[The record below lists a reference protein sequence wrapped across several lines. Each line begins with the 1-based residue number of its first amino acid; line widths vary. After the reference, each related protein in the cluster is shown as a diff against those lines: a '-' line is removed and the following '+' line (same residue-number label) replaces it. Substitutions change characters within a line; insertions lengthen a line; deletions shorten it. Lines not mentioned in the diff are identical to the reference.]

1 MTLTGLV
8 AIIGA
13 ATGIA
18 GTVFGIVN
26 TMHIVSVDKI
36 RLRVIPEYSF
46 ALLIDEVIKGFT
58 VEVQN
63 LSYMPITVKNVEI
76 LLSDGSKL
84 AIGVDLMK
92 VRALPVRIPA
102 RESVS
107 FPIVGFHVSN
117 ADLDTFIAKNAKL
130 LSQAEYIAVKTGGG
144 LVFKG
149 TSEAFKDIVRK
160 ARAVAKNRT

>member
-1 MTLTGLV
+1 MAVTGALTGVIGTAFGV
-8 AIIGA
+8 A
-13 ATGIA
+13 
-18 GTVFGIVN
+18 N

-46 ALLIDEVIKGFT
+46 ALLIDKPIKGFT

-63 LSYMPITVKNVEI
+63 LSYMPITVKDVEI
-76 LLSDGSKL
+76 ILSDGSKL

-92 VRALPVRIPA
+92 VGMLPVRIPA

-107 FPIVGFHVSN
+107 FPIVGFSKS
-117 ADLDTFIAKNAKL
+117 ATSTASMDIFITKNAEA
-130 LSQAEYIAVKTGGG
+130 LSRAKYVAVRTGGG

-149 TSEAFKDIVRK
+149 TSGAFKDVVRK
-160 ARAVAKNRT
+160 ARTVAKNRT

>member
-1 MTLTGLV
+1 MTLTAWMAV
-8 AIIGA
+8 IGA

-18 GTVFGIVN
+18 GTAFGVVN
-26 TMHIVSVDKI
+26 TVHIVSVDKI

-46 ALLIDEVIKGFT
+46 ALLIDKVIKGFT

-63 LSYMPITVKNVEI
+63 LSYMPITVKDVEI

-92 VRALPVRIPA
+92 ARMLPVRIPA

-107 FPIVGFHVSN
+107 FPIVGFYMPN

-130 LSQAEYIAVKTGGG
+130 LSRAKYVTVRTGGG
-144 LVFKG
+144 LTFKG
-149 TSEAFKDIVRK
+149 TSKAFKGIVRK
-160 ARAVAKNRT
+160 ARAVAENRT

>member
-1 MTLTGLV
+1 MAVIGALTGVIGTAFGV
-8 AIIGA
+8 A
-13 ATGIA
+13 
-18 GTVFGIVN
+18 N

-46 ALLIDEVIKGFT
+46 ALLIDELIKGFT

-63 LSYMPITVKNVEI
+63 LSYMPITVKDVEI

-107 FPIVGFHVSN
+107 FPIVGLYMPN

-130 LSQAEYIAVKTGGG
+130 LSRAEYVAVRTGGG

-149 TSEAFKDIVRK
+149 TSGAFKDIVRK
-160 ARAVAKNRT
+160 ARAIAKKRT